1 MTATDFPLA
10 VLGLVHIA
18 NRWRMHAPVAP
29 DAEPTLSVWAD
40 GLASHPKGVLV
51 TLAASAEVD
60 GRVVWEGWSDYLARG
75 ARLEG
80 APGDAAGSSHG
91 AVDAG
96 ALPERARWRL
106 GADTGRRYA
115 GVAGDA
121 NPIHLSKL
129 TAKAFGFKRAIAHGM
144 YTAARAVAALGPR
157 VPEVHEIEVQF
168 GKPLFLPST
177 VALRTSST
185 TPDDLAAAA
194 GGPPGGTGRPG
205 EALEHRRAGHRTRG
219 GAVPARRIRGPG
231 HRRRI
236 RRQRQ
241 LGGPVSST
249 DPHPEDHARAIRIAE
264 RQDLFDELLRVA
276 GVAPAPQVEQHSRA
290 ILKALVAS
298 AKADGHVDE
307 RERQL
312 IEESVEGQLEL
323 EEIDHLDPHQ
333 QEQAHHE
340 QGEEDRRGRRA
351 ADRPG
356 EGRP

>member
-1 MTATDFPLA
+1 MSTRASTPGTPSSGATTPAPSRRDLEVEHLDTVPSPVSLFGRAVRAKGRSSLGPDDLPARRLVVADAGWSTRELADYARLCGYPLGGPVPSTWLHVRTFGLQMKLMTATDFPLA

-29 DAEPTLSVWAD
+29 DAEPALSVWAD

-80 APGDAAGSSHG
+80 APGDAVGPSHG

-205 EALEHRRAGHRTRG
+205 ARPVQIAVTAKDPSIVHMTGVVSPLE
-219 GAVPARRIRGPG
+219 
-231 HRRRI
+231 
-236 RRQRQ
+236 
-241 LGGPVSST
+241 
-249 DPHPEDHARAIRIAE
+249 
-264 RQDLFDELLRVA
+264 
-276 GVAPAPQVEQHSRA
+276 
-290 ILKALVAS
+290 
-298 AKADGHVDE
+298 
-307 RERQL
+307 
-312 IEESVEGQLEL
+312 
-323 EEIDHLDPHQ
+323 
-333 QEQAHHE
+333 
-340 QGEEDRRGRRA
+340 
-351 ADRPG
+351 
-356 EGRP
+356 

>member
-1 MTATDFPLA
+1 MSTRATPGAPVPRASVTPAPAHPELEVEQLDAVPSPVSLFGRAVRAKGRSTLGADDLPARRLVVADAGWSTHELAAYARLCGYPLGGPVPSTWLHVRTFGLQMKLMTATDFPLA

-40 GLASHPKGVLV
+40 RLASHPKGVLV
-51 TLAASAEVD
+51 TLAATAEVD

-80 APGDAAGSSHG
+80 ASGDAAGPSRG

-185 TPDDLAAAA
+185 TPDGRAAVA
-194 GGPPGGTGRPG
+194 GGPADGPGRPG
-205 EALEHRRAGHRTRG
+205 ARPVQIAVTAKDPSIVHMT
-219 GAVPARRIRGPG
+219 GAV
-231 HRRRI
+231 
-236 RRQRQ
+236 
-241 LGGPVSST
+241 
-249 DPHPEDHARAIRIAE
+249 
-264 RQDLFDELLRVA
+264 
-276 GVAPAPQVEQHSRA
+276 SR
-290 ILKALVAS
+290 
-298 AKADGHVDE
+298 
-307 RERQL
+307 
-312 IEESVEGQLEL
+312 LE
-323 EEIDHLDPHQ
+323 
-333 QEQAHHE
+333 
-340 QGEEDRRGRRA
+340 
-351 ADRPG
+351 
-356 EGRP
+356 